1 MSRKVGKLA
10 GVAVA
15 LALLASPASVIASTR
30 SVAAPAQSAASA
42 WTTLSTM
49 SSASSTSAT
58 LAAAQGDFGYRGRGI
73 PIPVLAVWLATIGLA
88 IWILVHDDD
97 GDSDDGLEPISAN

>member
-1 MSRKVGKLA
+1 MSRKVSKLA

-30 SVAAPAQSAASA
+30 SVAAPAQTSASA

-58 LAAAQGDFGYRGRGI
+58 LAAAQGDFGYRDRDRRGI
-73 PIPVLAVWLATIGLA
+73 PAPVLAVWLATIGLA
-88 IWILVHDDD
+88 IWILLHDDD
-97 GDSDDGLEPISAN
+97 DGNFSFSPD